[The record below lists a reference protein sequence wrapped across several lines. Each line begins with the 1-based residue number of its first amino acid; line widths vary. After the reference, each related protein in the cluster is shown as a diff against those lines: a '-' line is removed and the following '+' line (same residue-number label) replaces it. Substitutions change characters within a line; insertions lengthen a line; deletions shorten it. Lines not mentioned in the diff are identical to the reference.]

1 VPEFKYDT
9 AKELEDA
16 IEAYFIKCRPSRQVD
31 DQGNPINTPNG
42 SPIYDQHPPTM
53 TGIALALGFKNR
65 ISLYEYE
72 KRGVDFAETI
82 SRARARIEEFHE
94 AMLARSGC
102 TGSIFFLKNHG
113 WIDEQ
118 MLSGGDPIRVA
129 SVSLSEDE
137 EAAYKNNYAR
147 FFGGR
152 VVS

>member
-1 VPEFKYDT
+1 MPEFKYNT
-9 AKELEDA
+9 AEDLEAA
-16 IEAYFIKCRPSRQVD
+16 IEAYFEKCKPTKQIDATGAVVL
-31 DQGNPINTPNG
+31 TPNG
-42 SPIYDQHPPTM
+42 SAIYEQHPPTM
-53 TGIALALGFKNR
+53 SGIALAIGFKNR
-65 ISLYEYE
+65 ISMYEYE
-72 KRGVDFAETI
+72 KRGADFAEVI

-129 SVSLSEDE
+129 SVSLSEEE
-137 EAAYKNNYAR
+137 EAAYKNNFAK

-152 VVS
+152 VVT